1 MFLLEQHR
9 ANNNRLVGEDKR
21 EQTPL
26 VVSTPLSMSITGF
39 LFKNFDVS
47 DSIDQGLQ
55 IGPTWLRV
63 GFVGHFRMFRLNS
76 LVFIE
81 VLLIFRA
88 HFRHFRIF

>member
-9 ANNNRLVGEDKR
+9 ANNNRLVDEDKR

-47 DSIDQGLQ
+47 DSIDKGLQ
-55 IGPTWLRV
+55 IRPTGPGL
-63 GFVGHFRMFRLNS
+63 GFVGHLLFRIFRHYS

-81 VLLIFRA
+81 VLLIFQA
-88 HFRHFRIF
+88 HFCL